1 MITSLILLMTM
12 ASSEETAP
20 RTDSLV
26 VGAGCFWCVEG
37 VYEMLEGVG
46 SVVSGYAGGRIP
58 NPTYEQVCS
67 GATGH
72 AEVVRITF
80 APEIISKR
88 DLLRIFFTVHNPTT
102 LNRQGND
109 VGTQYRSAIF
119 YSSGAEKALAQ
130 EVIAEVTKE
139 KIWRDPIVTTLEPL
153 KEFFVAEEYHRDY
166 FVKFERATPAQR
178 AKMNAS
184 YCAAVVAPKVLE
196 FRRKY
201 AGRLKKSSGE

>member
-1 MITSLILLMTM
+1 MITSLLLLMTM
-12 ASSEETAP
+12 ASSEESAP
-20 RTDSLV
+20 KTDALV

-37 VYEMLEGVG
+37 VFEMLEGVQT
-46 SVVSGYAGGRIP
+46 VVSGYAGGRIP

-72 AEVVRITF
+72 AEVVKITF
-80 APEIISKR
+80 EPKVISKR
-88 DLLRIFFTVHNPTT
+88 DLMRIFFTAHNPTT

-119 YSSGAEKALAQ
+119 YSSGAEKTLAQ
-130 EVIAEVTKE
+130 EVMAEVTKE
-139 KIWRDPIVTTLEPL
+139 KLWKDPIVTTLEPL
-153 KEFFVAEEYHRDY
+153 KEFFVAEEYHQDY
-166 FVKFERATPAQR
+166 FVKFEKATPAQR

>member
-1 MITSLILLMTM
+1 MITSLVLLMTM

-20 RTDSLV
+20 KTDSLV

-80 APEIISKR
+80 SPEVISKR

-119 YSSGAEKALAQ
+119 YSSGAEKTLAQ
-130 EVIAEVTKE
+130 EVMAEVAKE
-139 KIWRDPIVTTLEPL
+139 RIWRDPIVTTLEPL
-153 KEFFVAEEYHRDY
+153 KEFFVAEEYHQDY

>member
-1 MITSLILLMTM
+1 MITSLVLLMTM

-20 RTDSLV
+20 KTDSLV

-80 APEIISKR
+80 SPEVISKR

-119 YSSGAEKALAQ
+119 YSSGAEKTLAQ
-130 EVIAEVTKE
+130 EVMAEVTRE
-139 KIWRDPIVTTLEPL
+139 RIWRDPIVTTLEPL
-153 KEFFVAEEYHRDY
+153 KEFFVAEEYHQDY
-166 FVKFERATPAQR
+166 YVKFERATPAQR

-201 AGRLKKSSGE
+201 AGRLKKSSGD

>member
-1 MITSLILLMTM
+1 MITSLILLMSM
-12 ASSEETAP
+12 ASSEENAP
-20 RTDSLV
+20 QIDSLV
-26 VGAGCFWCVEG
+26 VGAGCFWCVES
-37 VYEMLEGVG
+37 VYEMLEGVD

-58 NPTYEQVCS
+58 NPTYEQICS

-80 APEIISKR
+80 QPKVITKR

-102 LNRQGND
+102 LNRQGSD

-119 YSSGAEKALAQ
+119 FSSGAEKTLAQ

-139 KIWRDPIVTTLEPL
+139 KLWRDPIVTTLEPL
-153 KEFFVAEEYHRDY
+153 KEFFVAEEYHQDY
-166 FVKFERATPAQR
+166 FVKYERATPAQR

>member
-1 MITSLILLMTM
+1 MITSLVLLMTM

-20 RTDSLV
+20 KTDSLV

-80 APEIISKR
+80 SPEVISKR

-119 YSSGAEKALAQ
+119 YSSGAEKTLAQ
-130 EVIAEVTKE
+130 EVMAEVTRE
-139 KIWRDPIVTTLEPL
+139 RIWRDPIVTTLEPL
-153 KEFFVAEEYHRDY
+153 KEFFVAEEYHQDY

-201 AGRLKKSSGE
+201 AGRLKKSSGD

>member
-1 MITSLILLMTM
+1 MITSLVLLMTM

-20 RTDSLV
+20 KTDSLV

-80 APEIISKR
+80 SPEVISKR

-119 YSSGAEKALAQ
+119 YSSGAEKTLAQ
-130 EVIAEVTKE
+130 EVMAEVTRE
-139 KIWRDPIVTTLEPL
+139 RIWRDPIVTTLEPL
-153 KEFFVAEEYHRDY
+153 KEFFVAEEYHQDY

>member
-1 MITSLILLMTM
+1 MITSLVLLMTM

-20 RTDSLV
+20 KTDSLV

-80 APEIISKR
+80 SPEVISKR
-88 DLLRIFFTVHNPTT
+88 DLLRVFFTVHNPTT

-119 YSSGAEKALAQ
+119 YSSGAEKTLAQ
-130 EVIAEVTKE
+130 EVMAEVTRE
-139 KIWRDPIVTTLEPL
+139 RIWRDPIVTTLEPL
-153 KEFFVAEEYHRDY
+153 KEFFVAEEYHQDY

-201 AGRLKKSSGE
+201 AGRLKKSSGD